1 LLASQFLYIYKLF
14 TDGLLKN
21 NDAIGTLNEEALIK
35 PQVSSSLVDTIV
47 SGKRFPPVKNAMTQS
62 VVPDESQTKFAE
74 ETPEQNNSLGNGLN
88 SNVSSDTSLSV
99 ERKAE
104 CLDLQSLVKDLET
117 QNQKLSEENEKLLNK
132 LSVQSKVQNNKFC

>member
-1 LLASQFLYIYKLF
+1 MA
-14 TDGLLKN
+14 
-21 NDAIGTLNEEALIK
+21 
-35 PQVSSSLVDTIV
+35 
-47 SGKRFPPVKNAMTQS
+47 QS
-62 VVPDESQTKFAE
+62 VMSDEAQTNFAE
-74 ETPEQNNSLGNGLN
+74 ETAEQNNSLGNGKNYGNVSLN
-88 SNVSSDTSLSV
+88 SSVPSVTSLSV